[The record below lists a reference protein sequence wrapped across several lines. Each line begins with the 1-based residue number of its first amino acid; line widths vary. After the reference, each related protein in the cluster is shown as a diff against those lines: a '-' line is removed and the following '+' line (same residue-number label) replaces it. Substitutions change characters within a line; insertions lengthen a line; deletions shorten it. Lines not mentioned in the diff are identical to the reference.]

1 MSGVITGFTVIG
13 SIILLGWFIA
23 RIKMLPERADQVL
36 SRLSYFVFTPSLLL
50 TVLSQ
55 SDSATLFSTLVPIS
69 MIASVSCFLIAA
81 VITVVIWRK
90 GVAET
95 TIVSIASGYVN
106 ANNIGL
112 PVALYVL
119 GDAALAAPI
128 ILINMTFF
136 APIALTL
143 LDASSR
149 KQASWVKI
157 ITQPFRNPIIIASGL
172 GVLMSFLE
180 WDIPPAGLE
189 PFRIVGGAA
198 VPVMLIVLGM
208 SLTGARVWA
217 PGAERKEVALATV
230 LKVAVMPIVA
240 WAVGTFWFD
249 LSSEALFAV
258 VVLAALPTAQGV
270 FAWAHRFNLHVS
282 IARDSVLIS
291 TVLCIPVLALVAAL
305 LAPLG

>member
-1 MSGVITGFTVIG
+1 VSGVITGFTVIG

-23 RIKMLPERADQVL
+23 RTKLLPERADQVL

-55 SDSATLFSTLVPIS
+55 SDSTTLFSTLVPIS
-69 MIASVSCFLIAA
+69 MIASISCFLIAGVVTA
-81 VITVVIWRK
+81 VIWRK

-95 TIVSIASGYVN
+95 TIVSASSGYVN

-128 ILINMTFF
+128 ILINMTIF

-149 KQASWVKI
+149 KQTSWLKI
-157 ITQPFRNPIIIASGL
+157 FTQPFRNPIIIASAL
-172 GVLMSFLE
+172 GVLMSYFD
-180 WDIPPAGLE
+180 WDIPAAALE

-217 PGAERKEVALATV
+217 PGGERKEVALATFV
-230 LKVAVMPIVA
+230 KVAVMPTVA

-249 LSSEALFAV
+249 LNSEALFAV

-270 FAWAHRFNLHVS
+270 FA
-282 IARDSVLIS
+282 
-291 TVLCIPVLALVAAL
+291 
-305 LAPLG
+305 

>member
-81 VITVVIWRK
+81 VVTAVIWRK

-95 TIVSIASGYVN
+95 TIVSVSSGYVN

-128 ILINMTFF
+128 ILINMTIF

-149 KQASWVKI
+149 KQTSWVKI
-157 ITQPFRNPIIIASGL
+157 VTQPIRNPIIIASAL
-172 GVLMSFLE
+172 GVVMSFLE
-180 WDIPPAGLE
+180 WDLPTAALE

-217 PGAERKEVALATV
+217 PGVERKEVALATI

-282 IARDSVLIS
+282 IARDAVLIS